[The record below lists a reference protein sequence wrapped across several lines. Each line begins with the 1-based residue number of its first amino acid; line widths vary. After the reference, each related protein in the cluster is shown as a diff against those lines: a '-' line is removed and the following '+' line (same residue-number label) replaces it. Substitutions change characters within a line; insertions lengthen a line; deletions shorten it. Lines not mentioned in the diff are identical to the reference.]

1 MVKNCVLSVRNIF
14 TPYMHYDN
22 FFLFN
27 LLFFYSLEI
36 YCNWREMLCCLCIFL
51 PCVIFMPLRAFIL
64 LCILCSFLR
73 FSDSNNYTNF
83 YVVDWLFRSF
93 PLSFMPWRRSLLFNI
108 LWDHKQ
114 IQETSIRWSNG
125 SSLRWHKVWFTSLL
139 IIAVS
144 TLQWH

>member
-27 LLFFYSLEI
+27 LLFFLFPSNLLQLEGNVMLSLH
-36 YCNWREMLCCLCIFL
+36 FL

-64 LCILCSFLR
+64 LCILCSSLR